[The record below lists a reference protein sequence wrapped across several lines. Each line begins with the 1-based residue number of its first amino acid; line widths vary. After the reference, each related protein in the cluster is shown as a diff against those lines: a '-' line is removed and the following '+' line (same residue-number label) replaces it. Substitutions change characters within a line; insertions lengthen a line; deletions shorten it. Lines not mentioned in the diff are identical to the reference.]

1 MGFTPVQVNEL
12 SPWQWAASVEGYIA
26 ANASEEDRKSVLM
39 SEEEFAAAEKML
51 EG

>member
-12 SPWQWAASVEGYIA
+12 SPWQWAAAVEGYIA
-26 ANASEEDRKSVLM
+26 ANASDEDRKSVLM
-39 SEEEFAAAEKML
+39 SDEDFAAAEKML